1 MTRTLTHDQQ
11 QAAALYLGIP
21 LAALQAVQEIEAR
34 RHGFLPDGRPV
45 ILFERH
51 IMYRQLTSH
60 GLDARR
66 LQERH
71 PDLVNKSA
79 GGYQGGS
86 REHYH
91 LTMAKQLHINSA
103 IESASWGLFQIMG
116 FHWKALDYRSAVD
129 FELQMGESE
138 QMQLDAFVRF
148 VEANPKIHEALK
160 AQNWPEFSRRYN
172 GPQYKRNQYDTK
184 LAVAFEKFSKAAA

>member
-11 QAAALYLGIP
+11 QAAALYLAIP
-21 LAALQAVQEIEAR
+21 LAALQAVQEVEAR
-34 RHGFLPDGRPV
+34 RHGFLADGRPA

-51 IMYRQLTSH
+51 VMYRQLQHH
-60 GLDARR
+60 GLDADRLARR
-66 LQERH
+66 Y

-86 REHYH
+86 REHYR
-91 LTMAKQLHINSA
+91 LNLAKQIHSAAA

-116 FHWKALDYRSAVD
+116 FHWKTLDYRSAAD
-129 FELQMGESE
+129 FELLMTESE

-148 VEANPKIHEALK
+148 IEANPKIHAALK
-160 AQNWPEFSRRYN
+160 AQNWPEFARRYN
-172 GPQYKRNQYDTK
+172 GPQYKRNQYDEK
-184 LAVAFEKFSKAAA
+184 LAAAFEKFSKAA